1 MAVETADDLA
11 GMFHPDDFG
20 VPMVAYVLDG
30 SVPFA
35 GIQTT
40 GHVSEFSAMSSAST
54 VDASMMV
61 PRIIAMRAPLAALR
75 QNDEIEMPDGRR
87 VLVVD
92 IHFKGDLIVIHYHE
106 HW

>member
-1 MAVETADDLA
+1 MPVETPDDLA

-20 VPMVAYVLDG
+20 VPMVAHMPDV
-30 SVPFA
+30 SVPFN
-35 GIQTT
+35 GIPTT

-54 VDASMMV
+54 VEASMMV

-75 QNDEIEMPDGRR
+75 QNDEVELPSGQR
-87 VLVVD
+87 VLVTD
-92 IHFKGDLIVIHYHE
+92 MQYKGELVVIHYHE